1 MSLSSTVWLYPMGK
15 AALNL
20 KKKNLLCLAA
30 FIIISGS
37 SYDDIR
43 VGIPGYINIVHQ
55 TLLENKDMVTMDQV
69 SGIMVIAFIMELRG
83 SSNKEWDF
91 FYSALNLHARLMKS
105 CSKLTHLFG
114 CSRVP
119 YLTCYVVPTVVAR

>member
-1 MSLSSTVWLYPMGK
+1 MGK

-83 SSNKEWDF
+83 SSNKE
-91 FYSALNLHARLMKS
+91 
-105 CSKLTHLFG
+105 
-114 CSRVP
+114 
-119 YLTCYVVPTVVAR
+119 